1 MLGRQ
6 RYILPIDFIGI
17 KLKMNLAL
25 SFSALL
31 CVVCISIG
39 QLLFKQA
46 ASALPSEPQL
56 LDWVL
61 NGWLISSLAL
71 YGLTTLGWV
80 WILRHAPLHL
90 AYPFMGLAFLIVP
103 TLAWLFLG
111 EPLHWRTLA
120 GGALIL
126 AGVALAAN

>member
-1 MLGRQ
+1 MTIQ
-6 RYILPIDFIGI
+6 
-17 KLKMNLAL
+17 L
-25 SFSALL
+25 SFFTLL

-46 ASALPSEPQL
+46 ASALPPEPQL

-120 GGALIL
+120 GAALIL
-126 AGVALAAN
+126 AGVALAAS